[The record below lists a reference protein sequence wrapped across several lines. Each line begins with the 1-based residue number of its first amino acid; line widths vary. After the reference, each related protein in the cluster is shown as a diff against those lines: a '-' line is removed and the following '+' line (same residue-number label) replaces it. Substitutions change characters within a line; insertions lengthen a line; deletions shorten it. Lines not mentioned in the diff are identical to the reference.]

1 MALPAAGRPARGL
14 GRLRRE
20 LVEVADLV
28 AVPPWGMFPAFEAC
42 DGFCEVPAID
52 AAFREG
58 VFYERQGRVRVA
70 FQWERGEL

>member
-1 MALPAAGRPARGL
+1 M
-14 GRLRRE
+14 
-20 LVEVADLV
+20 ADLV